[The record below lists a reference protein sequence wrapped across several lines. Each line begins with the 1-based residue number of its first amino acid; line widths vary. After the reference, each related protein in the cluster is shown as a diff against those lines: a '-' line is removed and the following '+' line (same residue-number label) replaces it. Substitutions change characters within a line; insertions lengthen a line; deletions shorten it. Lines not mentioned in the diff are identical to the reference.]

1 MSFRLRLLNRALKLF
16 EKPHLARAEPFR
28 LRRSFE
34 RKARLFFR
42 PPRGSRFREDLLA
55 DAGRAI
61 PALWALGRDVQ
72 GDPAKGMILYFHGG
86 GFVFGSPRTHRA
98 MLARLSGL
106 AGLPACLPRYRLA
119 PEHPFPAAFED
130 AVAAY
135 RSILDR
141 GVPANRIFLGGDSA
155 GGGLAFSLLAAIR
168 ANGLPMP
175 AAVFAFSPMLDF
187 TFSGASFRE
196 NAARDVVLPASRARE
211 MRALYLRDA
220 SPEDPRASPLFTDFP
235 GACPAWLA
243 VGDTEILLDDSR
255 RMAQKLRAGGV
266 DTALTIAHDHPHVWP
281 MFHDFLPE
289 AGATLGELAQWI
301 RQRAGKR
308 GDS

>member
-1 MSFRLRLLNRALKLF
+1 VSLRLRLLNRALKLF
-16 EKPHLARAEPFR
+16 EKPLLARADPLR

-42 PPRGSRFREDLLA
+42 PPRGSRFREDMLA
-55 DAGRAI
+55 HAGRAI
-61 PALWALGRDVQ
+61 PALWAEGRDVDD
-72 GDPAKGMILYFHGG
+72 DPAKGMILYLHGG

-98 MLARLSGL
+98 MLARLSGI

-155 GGGLAFSLLAAIR
+155 GGGLAFSLLARICAG
-168 ANGLPMP
+168 GLPMP
-175 AAVFAFSPMLDF
+175 AAVLAFSPMLDF
-187 TFSGASFRE
+187 TFSGKSFRE
-196 NAARDVVLPASRARE
+196 NAASDVVLPASRASE

-220 SPEDPRASPLFTDFP
+220 PPEDPRASPLLAEFP
-235 GACPAWLA
+235 GACPVWLA
-243 VGDTEILLDDSR
+243 ASDTEILLDDSR
-255 RMAQKLRAGGV
+255 RMAEKLRAGGV
-266 DTALTIAHDHPHVWP
+266 DVSLAIAHDHPHVWP
-281 MFHDFLPE
+281 MFHNFLPE